1 MVYGAINEK
10 GEAYYTDLGRVFDS
24 IGNRQAEYNWF
35 ITDCVCYPNHP
46 ETAAMLSK
54 PYCWIS
60 GEDLTRLVRTE
71 NFQWIWAVLCGFD
84 KAITLIRYL
93 LVIEG
98 VFYFYR

>member
-60 GEDLTRLVRTE
+60 LKGAASVSTE
-71 NFQWIWAVLCGFD
+71 
-84 KAITLIRYL
+84 TLNRP
-93 LVIEG
+93 
-98 VFYFYR
+98 VFKIISWV